1 MEFETQ
7 TGAEDKFP
15 FFPTSAGKNISIW
28 SKKQRRKGI
37 LYAGKFKH
45 YYLMVCSIRSHK
57 CSTFSLAIKYV
68 HLNEKES
75 WTSSFWGSRHFP
87 YHGFPRY
94 DRKRSLSRHVTMVAS
109 LLTSLFTILLIS
121 IRRPKASLDNTLLD
135 LLNYSYP
142 TRTEFINCFI
152 IHSK

>member
-7 TGAEDKFP
+7 RGAEDKFP

-37 LYAGKFKH
+37 LCAGKFKH

-94 DRKRSLSRHVTMVAS
+94 DRSLSRHVTMVAS

-121 IRRPKASLDNTLLD
+121 IRRPKGSLDNTLLD

-142 TRTEFINCFI
+142 TRTEFFNCFI